1 MGLSEKINYEFK
13 RFYLD
18 QMRTS
23 KENIFAHSHEIEW
36 KKRLA
41 IELLNLQQE
50 IDGPAM
56 ECLLLQ
62 ENLLESVYCFCQ
74 DLKGQGA
81 WSEEWD
87 EKSAVKE
94 WASFLTEAR
103 RRAV

>member
-1 MGLSEKINYEFK
+1 MGLSEKIDYEFK

-23 KENIFAHSHEIEW
+23 KENIFAHSHEIEL

-41 IELLNLQQE
+41 AELIKLQQE
-50 IDGPAM
+50 VDGPAM

-74 DLKGQGA
+74 DLKRRA
-81 WSEEWD
+81 EWSEKWN
-87 EKSAVKE
+87 EKNAVKE

-103 RRAV
+103 QRAV